1 MSKNIFILL
10 FSVLTFCGIAEAQQ
24 NAIRFHLPEY
34 AGYDYVFV
42 LERGAKRDTVADGT
56 SDAQGR
62 MTIAIPAEYADYR
75 GVGKL
80 LFPGDKSVLIN
91 MIVNNERDVSLTTP
105 LKTAGLDSLMYSNS
119 PENEAINYFTTGQS
133 KWFERYIQAN
143 SNALEIE
150 KRIIEAQYR
159 ALNVEIAQS
168 PLYAA
173 RIMEI
178 MRYLTASGSSFT
190 ITPEQLQKE
199 QDHFITEQL
208 DIKDLYT
215 SGLWTTFFQAWFEN
229 NLNSED
235 SLLVSQ
241 SRALLNRTQDVLL
254 NRELTQALINSFSRY
269 GREDLLPGIIASV
282 NIPLKGQQAPEITV
296 SNTSFLPKKSLILFY
311 ETGCGNC
318 HYELEE
324 LKKNYSLLTEN
335 QIRVISIA
343 ADVAQDV
350 FESTAGKLPWTDK
363 YCDLQGFD
371 GRNFIHY
378 GIVGTP
384 TYILIDDEGIVR
396 GRYARLKEWL
406 NY

>member
-1 MSKNIFILL
+1 M
-10 FSVLTFCGIAEAQQ
+10 FCGVAEAQQ
-24 NAIRFHLPEY
+24 NTIRFLLPEY

-62 MTIAIPAEYADYR
+62 MTVAIPAEYSNYR

-80 LFPGDKSVLIN
+80 LFPGDKRVLVN

-105 LKTAGLDSLMYSNS
+105 PKISGLDSLVYSNS
-119 PENEAINYFTTGQS
+119 PENEAINRYTTGQARL
-133 KWFERYIQAN
+133 FERYMQAN
-143 SNALEIE
+143 SQKE
-150 KRIIEAQYR
+150 KQDIEAEYT
-159 ALNVEIAQS
+159 ALNTEIARS

-178 MRYLTASGSSFT
+178 IRYLTASGSSFV
-190 ITPEQLQKE
+190 IIPEKLQEEQKRFIAEQLN
-199 QDHFITEQL
+199 IN
-208 DIKDLYT
+208 DLYT
-215 SGLWTTFFQAWFEN
+215 SGFWTTFFQVWYEN

-241 SRALLNRTQDVLL
+241 SRAMLNRTQDPIL
-254 NRELTQALINSFSRY
+254 NRELTQTLINSFSRY
-269 GREDLLPGIIASV
+269 GREDLMPQIIANV
-282 NIPLKGQQAPEITV
+282 NIPLKGQAAPELAV
-296 SNTSFLPKKSLILFY
+296 GDSSFFPKRSLILFY

-324 LKKNYSLLTEN
+324 LKKNYSRLTEN
-335 QIRVISIA
+335 KIRVISIA
-343 ADVAQDV
+343 ADVATDV
-350 FESTAGKLPWTDK
+350 FEYTAGKLPWMDK
-363 YCDLQGFD
+363 YCDFRGFD
-371 GRNFIHY
+371 GLNFINY

-384 TYILIDDEGIVR
+384 TYILTDDEGFVR
-396 GRYARLKEWL
+396 GRYARLNELL